1 MGITAQEAIARLDTI
16 ETKEELTALI
26 DELDTVGN
34 GKKKTIFFSGSD
46 EIKETVKSLQNEYR
60 TIHSTE
66 AYKFLTSKKF
76 DEAVEDIIKPS
87 ERNNFV
93 NADIGKGGAWDTVS
107 RNFAKATEGEVIVL
121 AGKRDDRNNTV
132 KPINNIAFKK
142 EEVASWQS

>member
-16 ETKEELTALI
+16 ETKEELAALI

-66 AYKFLTSKKF
+66 AYKFLTSDEF
-76 DEAVEDIIKPS
+76 AEAVEDIIEIPS

-93 NADIGKGGAWDTVS
+93 NVDIGKGGAWDTVS
-107 RNFAKATEGEVIVL
+107 RNFAKATEGEVILL
-121 AGKRDDRNNTV
+121 AGKRDCRNNTV
-132 KPINNIAFKK
+132 KPINNITFKK
-142 EEVASWQS
+142 EEAA